1 MFAFLETYLAYR
13 RLKPIVVALPARLA
27 KAFGPSKHYTF
38 LQAKRAI
45 SDVKIGSRAAPYALA
60 AACTLEELEKN
71 GAGVSAEDYRR
82 MRAELAEVFGL
93 PDADF
98 TMDKLRSKTFNTHHP
113 AEENVYAG
121 SGGGHH

>member
-1 MFAFLETYLAYR
+1 MFAFLEKYLAYR
-13 RLKPIVVALPARLA
+13 RLKPIVVALPTRLA

-45 SDVKIGSRAAPYALA
+45 FDVKIGARAAPYAFA

-71 GAGVSAEDYRR
+71 GAGVLADDYRR
-82 MRAELAEVFGL
+82 MRMELADLFGL
-93 PDADF
+93 PTVDF
-98 TMDKLRSKTFNTHHP
+98 TMDKLRSKTFNMHHP